1 MSTVLDRIEQALGN
15 KSRLV
20 VEGVHELRALLHF
33 AGTFGVAD
41 KVTSSTKCRFDH
53 TLANFLWQLK
63 FDLSLVYN
71 YQQFSDI
78 VYQAYL
84 TKHDIGVVAAGGC
97 YDFLLSHFSTVPT
110 APNAKV
116 GRFATSLQEGYRVR
130 CFDPVHSPDPVA
142 DTSILGHETRT

>member
-1 MSTVLDRIEQALGN
+1 M
-15 KSRLV
+15 
-20 VEGVHELRALLHF
+20 HEVCFEL
-33 AGTFGVAD
+33 TF
-41 KVTSSTKCRFDH
+41 F
-53 TLANFLWQLK
+53 QLK
-63 FDLSLVYN
+63 FDMSLVYN

-116 GRFATSLQEGYRVR
+116 GASRFTTSLQEGYRVR
-130 CFDPVHSPDPVA
+130 NCPLYHARLTGPQR
-142 DTSILGHETRT
+142 E

>member
-1 MSTVLDRIEQALGN
+1 M
-15 KSRLV
+15 
-20 VEGVHELRALLHF
+20 
-33 AGTFGVAD
+33 
-41 KVTSSTKCRFDH
+41 
-53 TLANFLWQLK
+53 
-63 FDLSLVYN
+63 SLVYN

-116 GRFATSLQEGYRVR
+116 GASRFTTSLQEGYRVR
-130 CFDPVHSPDPVA
+130 EYTPYNIHLTFLSGNETRAGHDGSWRQLCPRQDRRVHSPTKGRKPIICRGLID
-142 DTSILGHETRT
+142 

>member
-1 MSTVLDRIEQALGN
+1 M
-15 KSRLV
+15 
-20 VEGVHELRALLHF
+20 RALLHF
-33 AGTFGVAD
+33 ASTFGVAD
-41 KVTSSTKCRFDH
+41 KVRGH
-53 TLANFLWQLK
+53 LARVEKLTFFQLK
-63 FDLSLVYN
+63 FDMSLVYN

-116 GRFATSLQEGYRVR
+116 GASRFTNVLQEGYRVR
-130 CFDPVHSPDPVA
+130 
-142 DTSILGHETRT
+142 